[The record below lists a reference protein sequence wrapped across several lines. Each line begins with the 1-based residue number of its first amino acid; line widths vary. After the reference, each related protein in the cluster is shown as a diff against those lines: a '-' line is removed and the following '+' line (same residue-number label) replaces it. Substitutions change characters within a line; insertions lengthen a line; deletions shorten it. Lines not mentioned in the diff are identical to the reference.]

1 MPIFRHPQELTL
13 VAHFSVPRV
22 QTWGDSIKDRAFKH
36 EVRQASRL
44 SPAQAQ
50 EFAWYAFCIQCTVPR
65 SRDLPK
71 QVPDV
76 ENIPKLIV
84 DAFTGLLY
92 EDDNL
97 NHVRGVQVEAE
108 WGEEERT
115 EVWIYGQPRASGR

>member
-1 MPIFRHPQELTL
+1 MPIFRHPQGLTL

-22 QTWGDSIKDRAFKH
+22 QTWGDSKDRAFKQK
-36 EVRQASRL
+36 VQQASRL

-50 EFAWYAFCIQCTVPR
+50 EFEWYAFCIRCTIPR

-92 EDDNL
+92 DDDNL
-97 NHVRGVQVEAE
+97 HHVRGVQV
-108 WGEEERT
+108 
-115 EVWIYGQPRASGR
+115 